1 MQYNTIEEAFENENA
16 SPDFAIRQL
25 AQARKDATE
34 LRKAANELQ
43 LKPEKA
49 LLDAELE
56 GKHLVEKALLDAE
69 LEAKRL
75 VEKALLDAELE
86 AKRLV
91 EKALLDAELE
101 ARRLV
106 EKALL
111 DAELEAKRLVEN
123 VKKEMKLELEV
134 KRAADLAD
142 AQLAKLDKQGP
153 TRFDVWLQE
162 RIDLTMMTT
171 ASCRGTRLI

>member
-91 EKALLDAELE
+91 E
-101 ARRLV
+101 
-106 EKALL
+106 
-111 DAELEAKRLVEN
+111 N

>member
-75 VEKALLDAELE
+75 VE
-86 AKRLV
+86 
-91 EKALLDAELE
+91 
-101 ARRLV
+101 
-106 EKALL
+106 
-111 DAELEAKRLVEN
+111 N